1 MKHEQILKYE
11 TCPRL
16 EELGTDDMELIRA
29 AKLALTQS
37 YSPYSGYRVGAS
49 ARLESG
55 RIITATNQESA
66 VFPAG
71 LCAERILLYAHMAS
85 EPNDPIVTMA
95 VISSDSEHECR
106 PCGECRQVMV
116 DVEARQGRAFR
127 IIMGCDKSATI
138 VDSPSVLL
146 PFPFE
151 M

>member
-1 MKHEQILKYE
+1 MKHKQILEYE
-11 TCPRL
+11 TFPL
-16 EELGTDDMELIRA
+16 TELSAEDAELTRA
-29 AKLALTQS
+29 AKRALEKS

-85 EPNDPIVTMA
+85 EPDDRIVAMA
-95 VISSDSEHECR
+95 VIASDPQHECR

-116 DVEARQGRAFR
+116 DVEERQGRPYR
-127 IIMGCDKSATI
+127 IIMCCDNSATI
-138 VDSPSVLL
+138 VDSPTVLL